1 MFKMLKLPDLKELHY
16 ESPSEAD
23 VSSDVS
29 SSDSLLLD
37 ECLSTGRSSQE
48 PAKGRIAHIPGGL
61 RRTETL
67 CQGVRSTVALTLD
80 ILEVQI

>member
-23 VSSDVS
+23 VSSDVN

-37 ECLSTGRSSQE
+37 ESSSTGRSSQE
-48 PAKGRIAHIPGGL
+48 PAKGRIAPF
-61 RRTETL
+61 
-67 CQGVRSTVALTLD
+67 AW
-80 ILEVQI
+80 

>member
-1 MFKMLKLPDLKELHY
+1 MFKMLKLPDLKKLHS

-37 ECLSTGRSSQE
+37 EYSSTGRSSQE
-48 PAKGRIAHIPGGL
+48 PAKGMIAHFPGGL
-61 RRTETL
+61 RR
-67 CQGVRSTVALTLD
+67 SPHLT
-80 ILEVQI
+80 